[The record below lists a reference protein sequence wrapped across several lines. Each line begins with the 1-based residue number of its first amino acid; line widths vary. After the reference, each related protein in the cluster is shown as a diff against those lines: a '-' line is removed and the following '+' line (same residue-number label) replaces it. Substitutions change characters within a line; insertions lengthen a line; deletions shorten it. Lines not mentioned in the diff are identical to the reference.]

1 MLREAQRLSKAI
13 GRLWPVR
20 TMLNKWPARTS
31 LCRLLSVANPE
42 IPATPLF
49 HLPSCRTGSK
59 HAVWIGVRSAC
70 AASPESIPTWK
81 YAWTILEYLGHIWNI
96 LDVYG
101 FFMFVLKCL
110 IHITEIY
117 RMFMFWIVL
126 NCFDMFWYYLKA
138 KNGNKWQKY
147 LSSGSKFWPDQDK

>member
-20 TMLNKWPARTS
+20 TMLHQWPARTS
-31 LCRLLSVANPE
+31 LCRLLIVANPE

-96 LDVYG
+96 LDAYG
-101 FFMFVLKCL
+101 FFMFVFKCL

-117 RMFMFWIVL
+117 RLFMYVYAW
-126 NCFDMFWYYLKA
+126 NCFELV
-138 KNGNKWQKY
+138 
-147 LSSGSKFWPDQDK
+147 